1 MNTFLAMFVYLFALL
16 IGIAHL
22 VPRASR
28 ACYAVLVLISL
39 IAVIYT
45 LAEAV

>member
-1 MNTFLAMFVYLFALL
+1 MSTFLAMFVYLFALL
-16 IGIAHL
+16 VGIAHL

-39 IAVIYT
+39 IAAVYT
-45 LAEAV
+45 LTEAV